1 MMRCL
6 PCGLPDPARFGR
18 FTRLENAPALPKLEP
33 LIYNQLRRLRN
44 CWQPPL
50 QIRTVYDWQK
60 VCGHFSRSVRTNW
73 LALSANPPAAA
84 RRALLAP
91 AVLRGVGANRCGSAG
106 PRPAS
111 PHVPLVRTN
120 PQHPRAPSP
129 RGAATHSQ
137 ANVQVN
143 GRCDLKHKRDADL
156 ACWRAISVQ
165 NRCRG
170 ALRCGEGKRRAP
182 PGHAGHRP
190 TARVNGALPSSR
202 PCPSAS
208 GKTGRWRRDVRGY
221 ASSMA
226 GITCWANRRRLSIGF
241 WPPLL
246 INTWLT
252 PAACNA
258 PSRAMIS
265 SAEP

>member
-1 MMRCL
+1 
-6 PCGLPDPARFGR
+6 
-18 FTRLENAPALPKLEP
+18 LPKLEP
-33 LIYNQLRRLRN
+33 LIYNQSRRLRN

-50 QIRTVYDWQK
+50 QIRSVYDRQN
-60 VCGHFSRSVRTNW
+60 VCGHFSGSVRTNW
-73 LALSANPPAAA
+73 LALSANSPPAA

-129 RGAATHSQ
+129 RGAPAHSQ

-190 TARVNGALPSSR
+190 TARVNGAL
-202 PCPSAS
+202 
-208 GKTGRWRRDVRGY
+208 
-221 ASSMA
+221 
-226 GITCWANRRRLSIGF
+226 RRRGLAQALRVNGSLAARRRGLRF
-241 WPPLL
+241 KHGRHHLL
-246 INTWLT
+246 GK
-252 PAACNA
+252 
-258 PSRAMIS
+258 
-265 SAEP
+265 SAKTFDRLLATTIDQHLANPRRL